1 MNNFPSITV
10 EHTFYLMH
18 HLVTIYT
25 QDTYIRTHISI
36 HEHVCD
42 YQILKSGCS
51 SGDH

>member
-25 QDTYIRTHISI
+25 QDTYSTHISI